1 MITVRL
7 QPKVI
12 CFKVFD
18 TTLFGVLALEFD
30 QIKIAK
36 IAKKKTIEIAKL
48 SSPARSSARITHYI
62 NCF

>member
-12 CFKVFD
+12 CFKVFN
-18 TTLFGVLALEFD
+18 TILFGVLALEFD
-30 QIKIAK
+30 QIKLPK
-36 IAKKKTIEIAKL
+36 LLKKTIEIAKL
-48 SSPARSSARITHYI
+48 SSPARSSTRITHYI

>member
-18 TTLFGVLALEFD
+18 TTLFGVLALEFA

-36 IAKKKTIEIAKL
+36 IAKKNY
-48 SSPARSSARITHYI
+48 RNR
-62 NCF
+62 